1 MSGHV
6 QLRNLTVRAA
16 DGAPLVE
23 TLSLAARPGT
33 PLVLLGETGSGK
45 SLVLQAIM
53 GALPPGL
60 RRTGEVVL
68 DGQPLPEGRARR
80 RFWGRAIAL
89 LPQEPWLA
97 LDPTMRALAQ
107 VAEVCRLV
115 RGMPPPASRA
125 EAERLLRELGLEGA
139 ARLYPFQLSGGMAQR
154 LALAVLRAAEAPL
167 LLADEPTK
175 GLDAERRDEAALRLR
190 DEAGRGRTV
199 IAVTHDIGVARI
211 LGGHLAVMLE
221 GRIVEQGPADALLSR
236 PAQDYTRRLVAAE
249 PAQWPMPS
257 VAPRRP
263 AGEAVVAA
271 RRLGKRFQGRA
282 VLEDV
287 DIAVARGETVAVLG
301 PSGCGKTTLGDLLL
315 GLLPP
320 SQGEVRRAAD
330 LAPGLAPWRFQK
342 LYQDP
347 PSAFAP
353 HQSMREGVRHLGR
366 RHGLAPAVFGG
377 LLDRLRLPPA
387 LLDRRPAEL
396 SGGELQ
402 RFALLRALALDPVFL
417 FADEPTS
424 RLDPITQREVAL
436 LLRELVT
443 ERDLGLLLVTHDAAL
458 ARRLADRVFTIE
470 AARLTPAGGAG

>member
-6 QLRNLTVRAA
+6 QLRGLTVRAA
-16 DGAPLVE
+16 DGTPLVE
-23 TLSLAARPGT
+23 NLSLAARPGT

-53 GALPPGL
+53 GALPPRL

-80 RFWGRAIAL
+80 GLWGRRIAL

-125 EAERLLRELGLEGA
+125 EAERLLRDLGLEGV

-154 LALAVLRAAEAPL
+154 LALAVLRAADAPL

-221 GRIVEQGPADALLSR
+221 GQVVEQGPAERLLAR

-257 VAPRRP
+257 AAPRRP

-287 DIAVARGETVAVLG
+287 DIAVGRGETVAVLG

-315 GLLPP
+315 GLLRP
-320 SQGEVRRAAD
+320 SQGEVRR
-330 LAPGLAPWRFQK
+330 LAGLAPWRFQK

-353 HQSMREGVRHLGR
+353 HQSMREALRHLGR

-458 ARRLADRVFTIE
+458 ARRMADRVFTIE
-470 AARLTPAGGAG
+470 AARLSPAGCAG

>member
-6 QLRNLTVRAA
+6 RLRDLTVQAA
-16 DGAPLVE
+16 DGTPLVAG
-23 TLSLAARPGT
+23 LSLAAGPGT

-53 GALPPGL
+53 GALPPHL

-80 RFWGRAIAL
+80 GLWGRRIAL

-107 VAEVCRLV
+107 VAEVYRLV
-115 RGMPPPASRA
+115 RGMPAPRSRA
-125 EAERLLRELGLEGA
+125 EAEQRLRDLGIEEA

-154 LALAVLRAAEAPL
+154 LALAVLRATDAPL

-175 GLDAERRDEAALRLR
+175 GLDAARRDEAALRLR

-221 GRIVEQGPADALLSR
+221 GRILEQGPSERLLR
-236 PAQDYTRRLVAAE
+236 DPAQDYTRRLIAAE
-249 PAQWPMPS
+249 PSQWPTQWRAPS
-257 VAPRRP
+257 IAPPRP
-263 AGEAVVAA
+263 AGEAVVEG
-271 RRLGKRFQGRA
+271 RRLGKRFQDRA
-282 VLEDV
+282 VLREV
-287 DIAVARGETVAVLG
+287 DIAVGRGEVVAVLG

-320 SQGEVRRAAD
+320 SQGEVRRAA
-330 LAPGLAPWRFQK
+330 GLAPWRFQK

-353 HQSMREGVRHLGR
+353 HQSMRDALRHLGR
-366 RHGLAPAVFGG
+366 RHGLAPTLFEG
-377 LLDRLRLPPA
+377 LRDRLRLPPA

-424 RLDPITQREVAL
+424 RLDPITQQEVAL
-436 LLRELVT
+436 LLRGLVS
-443 ERDLGLLLVTHDAAL
+443 ERNLGLLLVTHDAML
-458 ARRLADRVFTIE
+458 AQRMADRVFTIE
-470 AARLTPAGGAG
+470 AARLLPAGRAG

>member
-6 QLRNLTVRAA
+6 QLRGLTVRAA
-16 DGAPLVE
+16 DGTPLVE
-23 TLSLAARPGT
+23 NLSLAARPGT

-53 GALPPGL
+53 GALPPRL

-80 RFWGRAIAL
+80 GLWGRRIAL

-221 GRIVEQGPADALLSR
+221 GRVVEQGPAERLLAR

-257 VAPRRP
+257 AAPRAP

-287 DIAVARGETVAVLG
+287 DVAVGRGETVAVLG

-315 GLLPP
+315 GLLRP
-320 SQGEVRRAAD
+320 SQGEVRR
-330 LAPGLAPWRFQK
+330 LAGLAPWRFQK

-353 HQSMREGVRHLGR
+353 HQSMREALRHLGR

-424 RLDPITQREVAL
+424 RLDPIIQREVAL

-443 ERDLGLLLVTHDAAL
+443 ERELGLLLVTHDAAL
-458 ARRLADRVFTIE
+458 ARRMADRVFTIE
-470 AARLTPAGGAG
+470 AARLSPAGCAG